1 MQEGVQGGVVG
12 AVLHPP
18 SIKPAAKTKG
28 TAIVLP
34 VPFLARIVIMFR
46 LLFKKEKIIILYHYH
61 KV

>member
-1 MQEGVQGGVVG
+1 MQEGVQGGGVG

-46 LLFKKEKIIILYHYH
+46 LLFNK
-61 KV
+61 